1 MLTDTFPVMDWLTV
15 EVRSQTHDFAF
26 DGRSMSNFPYMKRKK
41 T

>member
-1 MLTDTFPVMDWLTV
+1 MLTATLPVMDWLTV

-26 DGRSMSNFPYMKRKK
+26 DGRSLSNLPYLERQK